1 MTTTTDSLTRPEN
14 GIFTWVGLLRCV
26 ITPTWDG
33 WLRPRKLSSWMVT
46 PPSTSTAVQTK
57 RAKRG
62 SGAAGRDKSKENNR
76 KNFNG
81 EANRKAAGLIA
92 AEMKLSRQTFG
103 YNARI
108 QHLKI
113 LMEMTKTE
121 GGRRAFKKAR
131 SELYTLLNR
140 PYIFPPVVNLRTSES
155 SVILHSVFRSN

>member
-1 MTTTTDSLTRPEN
+1 
-14 GIFTWVGLLRCV
+14 
-26 ITPTWDG
+26 
-33 WLRPRKLSSWMVT
+33 MVT

-76 KNFNG
+76 KNSNG

-108 QHLKI
+108 QRLKI

-155 SVILHSVFRSN
+155 SVILHSVLRSN

>member
-1 MTTTTDSLTRPEN
+1 
-14 GIFTWVGLLRCV
+14 
-26 ITPTWDG
+26 
-33 WLRPRKLSSWMVT
+33 MVT
-46 PPSTSTAVQTK
+46 PPSRAVQTK

-62 SGAAGRDKSKENNR
+62 SGAAGRDKSKEKNR
-76 KNFNG
+76 KNSNG